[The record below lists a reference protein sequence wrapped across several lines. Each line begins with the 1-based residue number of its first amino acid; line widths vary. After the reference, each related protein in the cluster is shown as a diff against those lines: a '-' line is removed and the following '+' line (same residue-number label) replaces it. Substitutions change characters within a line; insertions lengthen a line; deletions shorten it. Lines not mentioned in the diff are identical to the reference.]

1 MFCDFPKYKHLK
13 QTIYRGP
20 GGGGNAD
27 SDAEINALTALT
39 NQALAYSEAAG
50 LEADAA
56 AASAAA
62 ASTSASSA
70 ATSASGAA
78 TSATNAASS
87 ASSASTS
94 ASSASTSATN
104 AAASA
109 SSAST
114 SATNAASSA
123 SAASTSATN
132 AATSATE
139 AASSATTAT
148 TQAGI
153 ATTGAGTATTQA
165 SNAATSATAATGSAT
180 SASTQASN
188 AATSASSAST
198 SATNAASSA
207 SAASVSAAA
216 ALASEV
222 AAAASVASI
231 DLPTIVRTTGDQTIG
246 GIKTFSS
253 TIVGSINGNA
263 ATVSA
268 VTPAQVSDQ
277 ANTSTGFFD
286 LPVGTTAQRGSP
298 TSGAIR
304 FNTDTP
310 GYEGYNGS
318 AWGSLGGGNTTTK
331 GLWENANSITANYT
345 IGTNNNATSA
355 GPITVA
361 SGVSITIPTGSRW
374 VVI

>member
-1 MFCDFPKYKHLK
+1 M
-13 QTIYRGP
+13 TIYRGP

-39 NQALAYSEAAG
+39 NQALAYSETAG

-56 AASAAA
+56 AVAA
-62 ASTSASSA
+62 
-70 ATSASGAA
+70 GE
-78 TSATNAASS
+78 AASS
-87 ASSASTS
+87 AFA
-94 ASSASTSATN
+94 
-104 AAASA
+104 
-109 SSAST
+109 
-114 SATNAASSA
+114 AASSA
-123 SAASTSATN
+123 SAASTSASG
-132 AATSATE
+132 AATSASS
-139 AASSATTAT
+139 ASGSASSA
-148 TQAGI
+148 
-153 ATTGAGTATTQA
+153 
-165 SNAATSATAATGSAT
+165 STSAT
-180 SASTQASN
+180 N

-198 SATNAASSA
+198 SATNAASSE
-207 SAASVSAAA
+207 SAAATSATNAASSASSAATSASGASTSATAAAGSAVSAAA
-216 ALASEV
+216 SASSAATQASNAADSATAAATSATNASTSASAAATSATAASGSASAAATSAANALASET

-253 TIVGSINGNA
+253 TIVGSVNGNA
-263 ATVSA
+263 ATVTA
-268 VTPAQVSDQ
+268 VTPSQVSDQ

-331 GLWENANSITANYT
+331 GLWENANSITADYT

-355 GPITVA
+355 GPISVATGVVVTV
-361 SGVSITIPTGSRW
+361 PTGSRW
-374 VVI
+374 VVL

>member
-1 MFCDFPKYKHLK
+1 M
-13 QTIYRGP
+13 TIYRGP

-39 NQALAYSEAAG
+39 NQALAYSETAG

-56 AASAAA
+56 AVAAGEAASSASAAA
-62 ASTSASSA
+62 SSASA
-70 ATSASGAA
+70 ASTSASGAA
-78 TSATNAASS
+78 TSATS
-87 ASSASTS
+87 ASGS

-132 AATSATE
+132 AASSATS

-165 SNAATSATAATGSAT
+165 SNAATSATAAAGSAT
-180 SASTQASN
+180 N
-188 AATSASSAST
+188 AATSATNAST
-198 SATNAASSA
+198 SASAAASSATAASGSA
-207 SAASVSAAA
+207 SAASASAAA
-216 ALASEV
+216 ALASET

-231 DLPTIVRTTGDQTIG
+231 DTPTIVRTTGNQTIG

-263 ATVSA
+263 ATVTA
-268 VTPAQVSDQ
+268 VTPSQVSDQ

-304 FNTDTP
+304 FNSDTP

-331 GLWENANSITANYT
+331 GLWENANSITADYT

-355 GPITVA
+355 GPISVATGVTVT
-361 SGVSITIPTGSRW
+361 VPTGSRW
-374 VVI
+374 VVL